1 MYDHI
6 LISTQVQAHQLGVH
20 LSDIY
25 FNNDSPS
32 RIRGVRT
39 DLVDL
44 KQVHVRVKV
53 GGEGAAVFD
62 SATAV
67 LQGLFPPESRTQDD
81 SCKRDHGHCPL
92 EWISICSRSVVT
104 HVNTYWFHHLHAPQ
118 SRPLSRVTI
127 APSKVG
133 LTAPSVRRVFSNAPI

>member
-67 LQGLFPPESRTQDD
+67 LQGLFPPNPEHKMT
-81 SCKRDHGHCPL
+81 L
-92 EWISICSRSVVT
+92 ANETTV
-104 HVNTYWFHHLHAPQ
+104 
-118 SRPLSRVTI
+118 
-127 APSKVG
+127 
-133 LTAPSVRRVFSNAPI
+133 TAPLNGYQYVPGRWSPM